1 MVDLNAEKLKSASS
15 TDWPGSILYRT
26 PYRMIFPTLFGMGRS
41 LTINASTVYPPL
53 GLSASY
59 THGNGSLETSFFA
72 KAPDCLGLCSQEE
85 NNAPRRPPSPPEMS
99 PPCPT
104 TR

>member
-59 THGNGSLETSFFA
+59 THGNGSLELHFLRKRLTVLECVRRRRTMTPVSA
-72 KAPDCLGLCSQEE
+72 QPPQDDRPTLPD
-85 NNAPRRPPSPPEMS
+85 
-99 PPCPT
+99 
-104 TR
+104 